1 MDGAEA
7 NHARKEPWVPSITAV
22 APVIHAHLTTT
33 AEAAARQTGCVQRVR
48 QFSGATLVQT
58 CVLGFLEAPDASLSE
73 LCQMAALRGVT
84 ITPQGLAQ
92 RFTPALAAT
101 LQLVLEALV
110 REVVIGPAVTLPLL
124 QRFGQVWLLDTTVL
138 SLPDELAPL
147 WAGCGGQAQRGQAA
161 LKVALDFDLVTGQL
175 AGPVLQAGRAADRAS
190 VLTEQAHPPG
200 SLRLQDLGFFRLSSF
215 REATRRGEA
224 WLSRLMAGTRV
235 WSAEG
240 RCWSQAEL
248 LAHQPAAVVDLS
260 VRLGVKEQLPARLL
274 AVRVPPEVAAT
285 RRERLERE
293 ARKKGQPVSAERL
306 ALADWTVLI
315 TNLPPTALTVA
326 EALALVRARWQIEQ
340 LFDLWKTHGGL
351 DRSRSQQP
359 WRVLCEL
366 YAKLIALVIQHWL
379 IVQGDWQAPARSL
392 VKAARVV
399 RHCVHWLAA
408 VFDRPHELRQVLRTL
423 HRLLLQAGRLNPRK
437 QAPNTYQR
445 LLHPSAI
452 GLT

>member
-1 MDGAEA
+1 
-7 NHARKEPWVPSITAV
+7 VPSIAAL
-22 APVIHAHLTTT
+22 APVIHYHLTTT

-58 CVLGFLEAPDASLSE
+58 CVLGFLEAPDAVLSA

-101 LQLVLEALV
+101 LHLVLAALV
-110 REVVIGPAVTLPLL
+110 QEVVVGPAVTIPLL
-124 QRFGQVWLLDTTVL
+124 QRFGQVWLLDTTVI
-138 SLPDELAPL
+138 SLPDALAPL
-147 WAGCGGQAQRGQAA
+147 WAGCGGQAGRGRAA
-161 LKVALDFDLVTGQL
+161 LKVALDLELVTGQL
-175 AGPVLQAGRAADRAS
+175 AGPALQAGRAADRAS
-190 VLTEQAHPPG
+190 PLTERAHPPG
-200 SLRLQDLGFFRLSSF
+200 SLRLQDLGFFRLSAF
-215 REATRRGEA
+215 REATRRGAA

-235 WSAEG
+235 WTADG
-240 RCWSQAEL
+240 RCWSQSEL
-248 LAHQPAAVVDLS
+248 LAQHPESVVDLP
-260 VRLGVKEQLPARLL
+260 VRLGVKERLPARLL
-274 AVRVPPEVAAT
+274 AVRVPEHVATT

-293 ARKKGQPVSAERL
+293 ATKKGQPVSAERL

-315 TNLPPTALTVA
+315 TNLPATMVTVE
-326 EALALVRARWQIEQ
+326 EALVLLRARWQIEQ
-340 LFDLWKTHGGL
+340 LFDLWKTYGGL

-408 VFDRPHELRQVLRTL
+408 VFDRPHALRQVLRTL
-423 HRLLLQAGRLNPRK
+423 QRLLRQAGRLNPRK
-437 QAPNTYQR
+437 QEPNTYQR
-445 LLHPSAI
+445 LLHPSAT